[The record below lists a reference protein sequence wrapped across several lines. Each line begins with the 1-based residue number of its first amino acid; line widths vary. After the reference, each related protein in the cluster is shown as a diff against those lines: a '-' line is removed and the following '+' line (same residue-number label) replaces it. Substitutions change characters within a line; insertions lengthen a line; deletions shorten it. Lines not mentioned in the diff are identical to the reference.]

1 MQRRSASFFA
11 FCPTYTQITNLATPR
26 SASASF
32 CKQRPDSPE
41 GLADLVQADGCEETP
56 AVPTHAGENRWQWW
70 PQAKPA
76 MGCSTQDPD
85 QSPAHHICHGGSSR
99 AAPYNLVSLPTFR
112 ASLHKCPCKRCNGHH
127 SQGDSHELDESRLRP
142 TSHLTQY
149 KCPSDPP
156 QSNQNPEQ
164 KGSKGPKQTVYPH
177 AARVEQATFVFLV
190 GVGEI
195 SGGFNSSQQ
204 RFDLLTWTRAKSDL

>member
-1 MQRRSASFFA
+1 
-11 FCPTYTQITNLATPR
+11 
-26 SASASF
+26 
-32 CKQRPDSPE
+32 
-41 GLADLVQADGCEETP
+41 
-56 AVPTHAGENRWQWW
+56 
-70 PQAKPA
+70 

-85 QSPAHHICHGGSSR
+85 QSSAHHVCHGGSSR
-99 AAPYNLVSLPTFR
+99 AALYNLVSLPTFR
-112 ASLHKCPCKRCNGHH
+112 ASLHKCPCKGGADSDFLPLAAAFAGHPHSRCCGHH

-164 KGSKGPKQTVYPH
+164 KGRKGPKQTVYPH

-190 GVGEI
+190 GVGKI

-204 RFDLLTWTRAKSDL
+204 CFDLLTWTRAKSDL